1 MSIDPIRRLSTVKS
15 MYISDKPHWD
25 TGTQHSR
32 DSRQKEKKETKK
44 DNRRGHI

>member
-25 TGTQHSR
+25 TSTQHSWDKKR
-32 DSRQKEKKETKK
+32 RKRQ
-44 DNRRGHI
+44 RRIIGEDI